1 MRKMLKL
8 LVIFM
13 MFAAVPSIV
22 NACDIVVTVG
32 GIQKEKYKAG
42 DIVVLKITVVLKH
55 RNCDVSLVR

>member
-42 DIVVLKITVVLKH
+42 DIVVLKITVV
-55 RNCDVSLVR
+55 